1 MNTFVIDGK
10 GHLMGRLASICAKEL
25 LEGGK
30 IVIVRCEKIEK
41 SGKHIR
47 SKLKYI
53 SRSKK
58 RTTTNSKRG
67 PFHFKTPSQVF
78 WKVIRGM
85 LPHKTFRGS
94 DALMRLKLYDGIPNN
109 LNKIKKLVIPC
120 ALRVVKLA
128 PGRKYSTMGEILSE
142 IGWKNKKNIEE
153 NEEKLKTIGK
163 NFWLKKYNFIQKKK
177 KKIQD

>member
-1 MNTFVIDGK
+1 
-10 GHLMGRLASICAKEL
+10 
-25 LEGGK
+25 
-30 IVIVRCEKIEK
+30 
-41 SGKHIR
+41 
-47 SKLKYI
+47 
-53 SRSKK
+53 
-58 RTTTNSKRG
+58 
-67 PFHFKTPSQVF
+67 
-78 WKVIRGM
+78 M

-109 LNKIKKLVIPC
+109 LNKVKKLVIPC

-128 PGRKYSTMGEILSE
+128 PGRNYSTMGEILSE

-163 NFWLKKYNFIQKKK
+163 KFWLKKYNFIQKKK